1 MSRLGYP
8 IFEEVLPNHE
18 NLLNSGRIIIQKS
31 NKQRAPSMRKL
42 KLEKLRKTMKSQQVR
57 YEDDDKLNM
66 AGQSTPRN

>member
-1 MSRLGYP
+1 
-8 IFEEVLPNHE
+8 
-18 NLLNSGRIIIQKS
+18 
-31 NKQRAPSMRKL
+31 MRKL